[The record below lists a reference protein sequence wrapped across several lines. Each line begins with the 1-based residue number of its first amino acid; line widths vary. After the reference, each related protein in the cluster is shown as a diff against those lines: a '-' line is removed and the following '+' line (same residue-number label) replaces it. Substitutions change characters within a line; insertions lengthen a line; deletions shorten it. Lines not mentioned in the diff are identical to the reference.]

1 MKQRIQA
8 GFLVAVAGA
17 CSFLAGASVAQ
28 ISTLPDTAIEAC
40 LNEGRIGKSAGKI
53 QGVTRPRRLE
63 IECSV
68 DVDSAVFKV
77 VDDHRRGLPAKVGGF
92 QELNFSDCY
101 KYERAAYLL
110 DRELGLNLVPV
121 AVIREVRGTEGA
133 LIEWIPNTSHESRMT
148 QLPTGVQLA
157 GLAQQKAMMR
167 LFDALILNVDRRVE
181 NWLLDKDTWELYM
194 IDHSRA
200 FRGRKKLP
208 SEFTDQRARLSQAL
222 YASLEELTEERLTQ
236 LMGDLISELQIRA
249 LLARRDLILAKIDRD
264 CAAWGRK
271 AVFTDWQDR
280 STPTADIASNSL
292 D

>member
-1 MKQRIQA
+1 MKRRSRRS
-8 GFLVAVAGA
+8 FVVAVAGA
-17 CSFLAGASVAQ
+17 CSLLAGVSGAQ
-28 ISTLPDTAIEAC
+28 ISNLADNAIEAC
-40 LNEGRIGKSAGKI
+40 LNEGTIGKSAGKI

-92 QELNFSDCY
+92 QEMNFSDSY

-121 AVIREVRGTEGA
+121 AVIRELKGSEGA
-133 LIEWIPNTSHESRMT
+133 LVAWIPNTTHESRMT
-148 QLPTGVQLA
+148 QIPTGLQLA
-157 GLAQQKAMMR
+157 ELVQQKAIMR

-181 NWLLDKDTWELYM
+181 NWLLDKDTWALYM

-208 SEFTDQRARLSQAL
+208 AEFTGQRARLSQSL
-222 YASLEELTEERLTQ
+222 YTSLEALNEDRLTE

-249 LLARRDLILAKIDRD
+249 LLARRDLILDKVDQD
-264 CAAWGRK
+264 CAEWGRE
-271 AVFTDWQDR
+271 AVFPDWHETQ
-280 STPTADIASNSL
+280 PVAEIASSHKE
-292 D
+292 

>member
-1 MKQRIQA
+1 MKQRVRRS
-8 GFLVAVAGA
+8 FLMGVAVA
-17 CSFLAGASVAQ
+17 CSLLAGVSGAQ
-28 ISTLPDTAIEAC
+28 ISNLSDSAIEIC
-40 LNEGRIGKSAGKI
+40 LKEGTIGKSAGKI

-92 QELNFSDCY
+92 QEMNFSDSY

-121 AVIREVRGTEGA
+121 AVIREVKGSEGA
-133 LIEWIPNTSHESRMT
+133 LVAWIPNTTHESRMT
-148 QLPTGVQLA
+148 QIPTGLQLA
-157 GLAQQKAMMR
+157 ELAQQKAVMR

-181 NWLLDKDTWELYM
+181 NWLLDKDTWALYM

-208 SEFTDQRARLSQAL
+208 AEFTDQRARLSQSL
-222 YASLEELTEERLTQ
+222 YTSLEALNEERLSE
-236 LMGDLISELQIRA
+236 LMGDLISDLQIRA
-249 LLARRDLILAKIDRD
+249 LLARRDLILDKIDQD
-264 CAAWGRK
+264 FAEWGREG
-271 AVFTDWQDR
+271 VFSDWQE
-280 STPTADIASNSL
+280 TQPIAEIASSQVE
-292 D
+292 